1 MGADVGGKRAMPKAV
16 HPIDRMVGL
25 NIRIFRLAKD
35 MSQTELGRA
44 IGVSFQQVQKYE
56 NGYNR
61 VGSSRLAKIA
71 ETLGVPVNRLFDN
84 ETRTADGHV
93 NGALVTDLLAVPYAV
108 QMLRAFGGMANN
120 DVRRSFVDLMEC
132 LRDAGGDP
140 GRGAKRGTRLK
151 TGDH

>member
-1 MGADVGGKRAMPKAV
+1 MPKAV

-25 NIRIFRLAKD
+25 NIRIFRLARD
-35 MSQTELGRA
+35 MSQTELGKA

-56 NGYNR
+56 NGHNR

-71 ETLGVPVNRLFDN
+71 ETLGVPVSRLFDN
-84 ETRTADGHV
+84 GARTADGHA

-132 LRDAGGDP
+132 LCGANGEP
-140 GRGAKRGTRLK
+140 VRGAKRRTRLK
-151 TGDH
+151 SGDH